1 MTNGC
6 GLRPMLHASSVVVF
20 LIINVMGLGL
30 VCYYSLVS
38 HVSISVLTRQLFVL
52 QMAGE

>member
-1 MTNGC
+1 
-6 GLRPMLHASSVVVF
+6 MLPVSWFF

-30 VCYYSLVS
+30 VCYYSLVVS
-38 HVSISVLTRQLFVL
+38 HVSISVLAKQLFVL